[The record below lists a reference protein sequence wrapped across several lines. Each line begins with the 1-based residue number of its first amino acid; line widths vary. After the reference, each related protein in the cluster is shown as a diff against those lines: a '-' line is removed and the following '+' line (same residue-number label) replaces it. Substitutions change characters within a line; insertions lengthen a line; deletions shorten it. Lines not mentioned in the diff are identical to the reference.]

1 MRRGQSPL
9 QLPPCPRPRPA
20 PVPKPPAIRRCA
32 PVKDTSGASSCPR
45 YSCFVLLAVLFT
57 TATLLATPALLL
69 TRLDPWRRDHFTLD
83 EDLQHS
89 RDYSVHPCDD
99 FYRHVCSSW
108 NRYHP
113 QGYWSPLAKYQRLF
127 DAQVIKRHLLRHIP
141 KHPVRAQDKASA
153 LLVKC
158 LSQRGRESS
167 WTLEKFLLELGL
179 SWPRKTSASRPQLL
193 GTLVKSSLH
202 FGMPIFWA
210 FFVGRHPSH
219 PNRNIIY
226 TTFDDRT
233 IDWVVQLEWLIRSGK
248 HGAYLRR
255 CAEIVGGTGQSYS
268 SMIHSVT
275 TTHFDIGLLIKFLW
289 NPVAVPAYLDL
300 SDPELR
306 RALNGHLADDSQ
318 LWPEDEIVNL
328 QPRLFA
334 ELNATYLSHN
344 NFTENFELYLGAY
357 TVWLLLPYV
366 SNYLTTRMLEDIGLA
381 SFERSFRH
389 HKCMQ
394 ALEVTL
400 PLAKWKV
407 EYGGTGDKTY
417 TWKML
422 RLTTLSFNQ
431 LGTVYGDAFRNLF
444 STIASRLAVNEWNM
458 TLTWDTLDS
467 AYAYVPFHAKAGF
480 FDLYIRICMAGIRI
494 FKKSLQQPRLT
505 VIHTPGIATSRLYRI
520 LVAREVVI
528 ENFLRTPPLFDL
540 RHPLPVLAAFVAT
553 LICKEVIVLGR
564 LILYHD
570 EHFKIAA
577 AGLLMSALSPPPGH
591 AYRYP
596 VEMEGSSLDLSTM
609 STVTENV
616 SGQRASPTDRQVL
629 KRQPHAITTGPGVD
643 ESTTMRLRAV
653 FVQHDLANPIFRQLQ
668 LLVTDLGHYDALLKR
683 SGVLANYLPRE
694 RQELKAASYAA
705 LIASNIPRLP
715 EAQTFARAAKE
726 ATAADRRLT
735 FRGFPEDQ
743 LYFLVRCFSEC
754 GGDKIF
760 QRAICNLALP
770 SVPAFRRA
778 FKCKPYH
785 RLVTNFTW
793 SEPNSTTHSASR

>member
-570 EHFKIAA
+570 EHFK
-577 AGLLMSALSPPPGH
+577 
-591 AYRYP
+591 
-596 VEMEGSSLDLSTM
+596 
-609 STVTENV
+609 
-616 SGQRASPTDRQVL
+616 
-629 KRQPHAITTGPGVD
+629 
-643 ESTTMRLRAV
+643 
-653 FVQHDLANPIFRQLQ
+653 HDLANPIFRQLQ

>member
-1 MRRGQSPL
+1 MRRGQSPA

-20 PVPKPPAIRRCA
+20 PVPKPPAIRHCA

-83 EDLQHS
+83 EDLQRS
-89 RDYSVHPCDD
+89 RDHSVHPCND

-108 NRYHP
+108 DRDHP
-113 QGYWSPLAKYQRLF
+113 QGFRSPLGKYRRLF

-153 LLVKC
+153 LLLKC

-167 WTLEKFLLELGL
+167 WTLQKFLLELGL
-179 SWPRKTSASRPQLL
+179 SWPHKTPASRPQLL

-226 TTFDDRT
+226 TTFDDRSLE
-233 IDWVVQLEWLIRSGK
+233 WMVHLEWLIRSGK
-248 HGAYLRR
+248 EGAYLRR
-255 CAEIVGGTGQSYS
+255 CAEIVGGKGQSYA
-268 SMIHSVT
+268 SMIHTVA
-275 TTHFDIGLLIKFLW
+275 TTHFDITHQINFLW
-289 NPVAVPAYLDL
+289 NPAAVPAYVDL

-306 RALNGHLADDSQ
+306 RAVNGHLADDSQ

-328 QPRLFA
+328 QPDLFA
-334 ELNATYLSHN
+334 ELNATHLSHN
-344 NFTENFELYLGAY
+344 NFTENFKLYLGAY

-381 SFERSFRH
+381 SIEESFRH

-400 PLAKWKV
+400 PLAKWKF
-407 EYGGTGDKTY
+407 EYDGAGDKTY
-417 TWKML
+417 SWKML
-422 RLTTLSFNQ
+422 RLTTKSFDQ
-431 LGTVYGDAFRNLF
+431 LGTVYGDAFKKLF
-444 STIASRLAVNEWNM
+444 SAVVSRLAVNAWNM
-458 TLTWDTLDS
+458 SLTWDTLDH
-467 AYAYVPFHAKAGF
+467 AYAYVPFHTKAGF

-505 VIHTPGIATSRLYRI
+505 VIHTPGMATSRLYRI

-540 RHPLPVLAAFVAT
+540 RHPLPVLAAFVTT
-553 LICKEVIVLGR
+553 LIYKEVAILGR
-564 LILYHD
+564 FILFYD
-570 EHFKIAA
+570 ENFK
-577 AGLLMSALSPPPGH
+577 
-591 AYRYP
+591 
-596 VEMEGSSLDLSTM
+596 
-609 STVTENV
+609 
-616 SGQRASPTDRQVL
+616 
-629 KRQPHAITTGPGVD
+629 
-643 ESTTMRLRAV
+643 
-653 FVQHDLANPIFRQLQ
+653 HDLAKPIFRQLQ
-668 LLVTDLGHYDALLKR
+668 LLFKDLRHYTALLN
-683 SGVLANYLPRE
+683 SNVLRAYDLPRE
-694 RQELKAASYAA
+694 WRELRSASLAA
-705 LIASNIPRLP
+705 LFASNIPRLP
-715 EAQTFARAAKE
+715 EAQTFARVAKE
-726 ATAADRRLT
+726 ATAADRRPT
-735 FRGFPEDQ
+735 FSDIPEDQ

-754 GGDKIF
+754 GGGPKV

-770 SVPAFRRA
+770 AVPAFRRA
-778 FKCKPYH
+778 FKCKPHH

-793 SEPNSTTHSASR
+793 SEPTSTTRSASP

>member
-20 PVPKPPAIRRCA
+20 PVPKPPAIPRCA

-83 EDLQHS
+83 EDLQRS
-89 RDYSVHPCDD
+89 RDHSVHPCDD

-108 NRYHP
+108 DRYHP
-113 QGYWSPLAKYQRLF
+113 QEHWSPLRKYQRLF
-127 DAQVIKRHLLRHIP
+127 EEQVIKRHLLRHIP

-153 LLVKC
+153 LLLKC
-158 LSQRGRESS
+158 LSQKGRESS
-167 WTLEKFLLELGL
+167 WTLQKFLLELGL
-179 SWPRKTSASRPQLL
+179 SWPHKTPASRPQLL

-226 TTFDDRT
+226 TTFDDRS
-233 IDWVVQLEWLIRSGK
+233 IEWMVHLERLISSDK
-248 HGAYLRR
+248 QGAYLRR

-268 SMIHSVT
+268 SMIHAVT
-275 TTHFDIGLLIKFLW
+275 TTHFHINHQVDFFW
-289 NPVAVPAYLDL
+289 NPVTVPTYLDL

-306 RALNGHLADDSQ
+306 RAVNGHLADDSQ

-328 QPRLFA
+328 QPDLFA
-334 ELNATYLSHN
+334 ELNATHLSHS
-344 NFTENFELYLGAY
+344 NFTENFKLYLGAY
-357 TVWLLLPYV
+357 TVWLLLPYA

-389 HKCMQ
+389 RKCMQ

-407 EYGGTGDKTY
+407 EYDGAGDKTY

-422 RLTTLSFNQ
+422 RLTTLSLDQ
-431 LGTVYGDAFRNLF
+431 LGTVYGDAFTNLF
-444 STIASRLAVNEWNM
+444 SPILSRLAVNTLNM
-458 TLTWDTLDS
+458 TLTWDTLDR

-480 FDLYIRICMAGIRI
+480 FDLYIRICMTGIRI
-494 FKKSLQQPRLT
+494 FKKSLQHPRLT

-528 ENFLRTPPLFDL
+528 ANFLRTPPLFDL
-540 RHPLPVLAAFVAT
+540 RHPLPVLAAFLAT
-553 LICKEVIVLGR
+553 LICQEVVVLAR
-564 LILYHD
+564 FILYYD
-570 EHFKIAA
+570 DHFK
-577 AGLLMSALSPPPGH
+577 S
-591 AYRYP
+591 
-596 VEMEGSSLDLSTM
+596 
-609 STVTENV
+609 
-616 SGQRASPTDRQVL
+616 
-629 KRQPHAITTGPGVD
+629 
-643 ESTTMRLRAV
+643 
-653 FVQHDLANPIFRQLQ
+653 
-668 LLVTDLGHYDALLKR
+668 
-683 SGVLANYLPRE
+683 
-694 RQELKAASYAA
+694 
-705 LIASNIPRLP
+705 
-715 EAQTFARAAKE
+715 
-726 ATAADRRLT
+726 
-735 FRGFPEDQ
+735 
-743 LYFLVRCFSEC
+743 
-754 GGDKIF
+754 
-760 QRAICNLALP
+760 AICNLALP
-770 SVPAFRRA
+770 AVAAFRRA
-778 FKCKPYH
+778 FQCKPHH

-793 SEPNSTTHSASR
+793 SEPTSTTRSAPP